1 MGTQGDN
8 ALAWLRDYSTAVKH
22 GSIKPFTATERKARA
37 ATRNQPWGPTG
48 TELGRLAA
56 LSYNATDCA
65 IILQVVDLRLAYP
78 PKKWRNVY
86 KGLTLLEY
94 LLRHGSEAC
103 VERARGGL
111 IPTLES
117 LAAGFHFIGPDGR
130 DSGVNVRHRAQAIVT
145 LLKDG
150 PRLAEEREAHTKKRG
165 AYQGF
170 SSYDVMAQGGPP
182 RPSQDAYQA
191 AANDGGHLS
200 KQGSGTAFGGEQQ
213 QPSSPDY
220 RERGATDA
228 QLRNAGETKGVSMEE
243 NRLYLAALKR
253 LLELPAN
260 RACADC
266 GGSGSGAR
274 PGWASISCGVFICM
288 RCAGVHRGI
297 GVHVSKVRSCTLDTW
312 LPDQVEF
319 MARTGNALANAYW
332 EAKLGQGQGGKP
344 SQLTSLPELEAFVRR
359 KYAGKEYAA
368 GTWPPLQLADGPEVS
383 AILADCLPAHHASQL
398 PGNGPQSAAGEAEEA
413 AAAAALLAEQRRA
426 AAVASAAAAASVN
439 LMDFDMAWPE
449 PAAAAAA
456 PAVVPVDGQ
465 GSTRLDIGAADPMRS
480 LEGVFGAAAA
490 AGDASWSSTQQPH
503 QAGRTKQ
510 ALNGLLP
517 SAPADSMGSW
527 DMGAALAARQHEA
540 AAAAAAQAAAALPA
554 KPPPYCPPWAPQP
567 HAAAGD
573 PHANMQIVPAG
584 LASGFH
590 SYGGGGSAASY
601 AGVQPSQQGGN
612 PFSAT
617 ASSYYASHQP
627 RSIASP
633 TQQKPQAQQAQQAR
647 PSPRLPASPA
657 EEKAEEL
664 ISRDLFAF
672 NLHAETVSALGP
684 SRLTAQ
690 HQQAAAAPPVPLIA
704 MRSPR

>member
-1 MGTQGDN
+1 
-8 ALAWLRDYSTAVKH
+8 
-22 GSIKPFTATERKARA
+22 
-37 ATRNQPWGPTG
+37 
-48 TELGRLAA
+48 
-56 LSYNATDCA
+56 
-65 IILQVVDLRLAYP
+65 
-78 PKKWRNVY
+78 
-86 KGLTLLEY
+86 
-94 LLRHGSEAC
+94 
-103 VERARGGL
+103 
-111 IPTLES
+111 
-117 LAAGFHFIGPDGR
+117 
-130 DSGVNVRHRAQAIVT
+130 
-145 LLKDG
+145 
-150 PRLAEEREAHTKKRG
+150 
-165 AYQGF
+165 
-170 SSYDVMAQGGPP
+170 
-182 RPSQDAYQA
+182 
-191 AANDGGHLS
+191 
-200 KQGSGTAFGGEQQ
+200 
-213 QPSSPDY
+213 
-220 RERGATDA
+220 
-228 QLRNAGETKGVSMEE
+228 
-243 NRLYLAALKR
+243 
-253 LLELPAN
+253 
-260 RACADC
+260 
-266 GGSGSGAR
+266 
-274 PGWASISCGVFICM
+274 
-288 RCAGVHRGI
+288 
-297 GVHVSKVRSCTLDTW
+297 
-312 LPDQVEF
+312 
-319 MARTGNALANAYW
+319 
-332 EAKLGQGQGGKP
+332 
-344 SQLTSLPELEAFVRR
+344 
-359 KYAGKEYAA
+359 
-368 GTWPPLQLADGPEVS
+368 
-383 AILADCLPAHHASQL
+383 
-398 PGNGPQSAAGEAEEA
+398 
-413 AAAAALLAEQRRA
+413 
-426 AAVASAAAAASVN
+426 
-439 LMDFDMAWPE
+439 MDFDMAWPE

-510 ALNGLLP
+510 ALNGLPP
-517 SAPADSMGSW
+517 SAPADSIGSW

-554 KPPPYCPPWAPQP
+554 RPPPYCPPWAPQP

-584 LASGFH
+584 LAYGSGFH

-633 TQQKPQAQQAQQAR
+633 TQQKQQAQQAQQAR